1 MLQHC
6 GGPRRGAT
14 SVYESGVSGGN
25 IIKRLFLLNFT
36 TWWHRKDG
44 AWEVKLSCHI
54 FPCEVTWKFLFP
66 VWFQPRIDVTVT
78 VMRKFLINQRECGFN
93 TCLWYTSRCAKLVA
107 KRGGGGDRLSWRNHS
122 YFPSAGSTTLL
133 SQDTFVPAGCLQDLR
148 HDVVLVLLVADVHP
162 GKVGGHRCGF
172 TVTVGWRTTRRWRR
186 HTRQTIQQV
195 RRYSWFVG
203 FCSFSR

>member
-93 TCLWYTSRCAKLVA
+93 TCLWYSSRCAKLVA
-107 KRGGGGDRLSWRNHS
+107 KRGRGGTDWVGGTTRISQVLDQQHCSPRTSSFQLVAYRICGTMSCLSSSSLTYILVRSEATDAVSQSLLVGERHDDGGGI
-122 YFPSAGSTTLL
+122 
-133 SQDTFVPAGCLQDLR
+133 
-148 HDVVLVLLVADVHP
+148 P
-162 GKVGGHRCGF
+162 GK
-172 TVTVGWRTTRRWRR
+172 
-186 HTRQTIQQV
+186 
-195 RRYSWFVG
+195 RYNK
-203 FCSFSR
+203 